1 MHMRVEIWTDIA
13 CPWCYVGRARFDQG
27 LAAFAHRDEV
37 EVLHRS
43 FELNP
48 QAENGNVPIID
59 AVAAQY
65 GRTREQQV
73 AREEQ
78 AASMARAVGLEYRIG
93 GRVFGN
99 TFDVHRLLHFA
110 KTHGRQAEL
119 MDLAFRVNFADERSI
134 YDRETQVSLAVEA
147 GLDGAAA
154 REVLDDPDAYAAE
167 VRADERLAAEL
178 GAGGVPF
185 FVLNRRYGVSGV
197 QSAQAFTQALEQAWA
212 DRQAA

>member
-1 MHMRVEIWTDIA
+1 MRVEVWTDIA
-13 CPWCYVGRARFDQG
+13 CPWCYVGRARFSQG

-37 EVLHRS
+37 EVIPRS

-48 QAENGNVPIID
+48 QAANGVVPIID

-78 AASMARAVGLEYRIG
+78 AADMAREVGLDFRIG

-99 TFDVHRLLHFA
+99 TFDVHRLIHFA
-110 KTHGRQAEL
+110 KQHGRQVEL
-119 MDLAFRVNFADERSI
+119 TDLAFRANFAEERSV

-147 GLDGAAA
+147 GLDAAQA
-154 REVLDDPDAYAAE
+154 RGVLDNPEAFAAE
-167 VRADERLAAEL
+167 VRADERLASDL
-178 GAGGVPF
+178 GVSGVPF
-185 FVLNRRYGVSGV
+185 FVLDRSYAVNGV
-197 QSAQAFTQALEQAWA
+197 QSAGMFTQALEKAWE
-212 DRQAA
+212 DRPAP

>member
-1 MHMRVEIWTDIA
+1 MRVEIWTDIA
-13 CPWCYVGRARFDQG
+13 CPWCYVGSARFRQG
-27 LAAFAHRDEV
+27 LAAFAHRDQV
-37 EVLHRS
+37 EVVHRS

-48 QAENGNVPIID
+48 QAENGDVPIIE

-78 AASMARAVGLEYRIG
+78 AAAMAEAMGLGYRAG

-110 KTHGRQAEL
+110 RTRDAQARL
-119 MDLAFRVNFADERSI
+119 MDIAFRINFAEERSI
-134 YDRETQVSLAVEA
+134 YDRETLVHAAVEA
-147 GLDGAAA
+147 GLDAKEV
-154 REVLDDPDAYAAE
+154 RDVLDDPDAYAEE

-178 GAGGVPF
+178 GANGVPF
-185 FVLNRRYGVSGV
+185 FVLDRRYGVSGV
-197 QSAQAFTQALEQAWA
+197 QSPEAFTRALEQAWA
-212 DRQAA
+212 DRPTV

>member
-1 MHMRVEIWTDIA
+1 MRVEIWTDIA
-13 CPWCYVGRARFDQG
+13 CPWCYVGKARFDQG
-27 LAAFAHRDEV
+27 LAAFARRDEV
-37 EVLHRS
+37 EVAHRS

-48 QAENGNVPIID
+48 QAENGAVPIIE

-78 AASMARAVGLEYRIG
+78 AAAMAREVGLGYRVG

-110 KTHGRQAEL
+110 KQQGRQAEL
-119 MDLAFRVNFADERSI
+119 MDLAFRANFAEERSI

-147 GLDGAAA
+147 GLDEAKT
-154 REVLDDPDAYAAE
+154 RDVLDNPQAFAAE
-167 VRADERLAAEL
+167 VRADERLASDM
-178 GAGGVPF
+178 GVSGVPF
-185 FVLNRRYGVSGV
+185 FVLDRRYAVNGV
-197 QSAQAFTQALEQAWA
+197 QSAEMFTQALEKAWA
-212 DRQAA
+212 DRPAA

>member
-1 MHMRVEIWTDIA
+1 MRVEVWTDIA
-13 CPWCYVGRARFDQG
+13 CPWCYVGRARFGQG

-37 EVLHRS
+37 EVIPRS

-48 QAENGNVPIID
+48 QAVNGAEPIID

-78 AASMARAVGLEYRIG
+78 AADMAREAGLDFRIG

-99 TFDVHRLLHFA
+99 TFDVHRLIHFA
-110 KTHGRQAEL
+110 KQHGRQVEL
-119 MDLAFRVNFADERSI
+119 TDLAFRANFAEERSI

-147 GLDGAAA
+147 GLDAAQA
-154 REVLDDPDAYAAE
+154 RGVLDNPEAFAAE
-167 VRADERLAAEL
+167 VRADERLASDL
-178 GAGGVPF
+178 GVSGVPF
-185 FVLNRRYGVSGV
+185 FVLDRSYAVNGV
-197 QSAQAFTQALEQAWA
+197 QSAGMFTQALEKAWE
-212 DRQAA
+212 DRPAP